1 MRSDCRLCAKL
12 GSVEDGKNFLF
23 VREFR
28 SSILLLGDHQYFQG
42 YCLLVS
48 KLHEREIHNLPA
60 EERVL
65 LFQELMIAG
74 EAISAAFK
82 PWKLN
87 YASLGNVDEHIHWH
101 IMPRYESDPDHT
113 EHPFK
118 NDSVF
123 ASKQTTEADATQL
136 IRKLKFALDNA
147 QRNRLL

>member
-1 MRSDCRLCAKL
+1 M
-12 GSVEDGKNFLF
+12 
-23 VREFR
+23 
-28 SSILLLGDHQYFQG
+28 
-42 YCLLVS
+42 
-48 KLHEREIHNLPA
+48 PA